1 MNFRRERHIVD
12 LLFVIALLFLFA
24 FSAIMLI
31 ALGADVYQKNVNTM
45 QNNYAERTAGAYLV
59 QKMRQAD
66 AEGGVRTDTLDG
78 HPAIV
83 LTNKVGDREYAT
95 WLYIHENMLCEQLLR
110 ADMVPL
116 PAAGQKILPLQ
127 SMTIRESA
135 DDLMQLDLVLENG
148 ETEEL
153 YLCLRSEEMP

>member
-59 QKMRQAD
+59 QKVRQAD
-66 AEGGVRTDTLDG
+66 VAGGIRTDTLDG
-78 HPAIV
+78 QPAIV

-95 WLYIHENMLCEQLLR
+95 WLYIYDHMLCEQLLR
-110 ADMVPL
+110 AEMTPM
-116 PAAGQKILPLQ
+116 AQAGQKILPLEDMNVTQ
-127 SMTIRESA
+127 SAS
-135 DDLMQLDLVLENG
+135 DLMHVDLLLENAV
-148 ETEEL
+148 TEEL
-153 YLCLRSEEMP
+153 YLCLRSEEEP